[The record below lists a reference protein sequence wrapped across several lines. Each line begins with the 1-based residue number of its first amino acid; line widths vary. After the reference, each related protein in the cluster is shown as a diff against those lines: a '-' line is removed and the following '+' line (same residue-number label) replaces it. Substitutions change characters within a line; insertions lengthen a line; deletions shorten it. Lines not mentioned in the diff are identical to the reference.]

1 MERSWK
7 KRDALPN
14 KGKAAPA
21 LHQRMEQNAGAH
33 TLAQRDIVASLDREF
48 ARLHSRSLG
57 IIEHTPASLL
67 YEASTQP
74 GLRSIGEN
82 VLRSAAVIEQTFGGL
97 TANLWD
103 DPFEWTLPEQLS
115 TPATV
120 LAHLLE
126 VEETRTH
133 AFRSF
138 SDDSC
143 LLKSIATPAEGL
155 VSLIELLLKTI
166 LRAAHYQS
174 RATVA
179 LNALSGI
186 NPSGLI
192 I

>member
-1 MERSWK
+1 
-7 KRDALPN
+7 
-14 KGKAAPA
+14 
-21 LHQRMEQNAGAH
+21 MEQNAGAH
-33 TLAQRDIVASLDREF
+33 TLEQRDIVASLDREF

-67 YEASTQP
+67 YEASP
-74 GLRSIGEN
+74 GLHSIGEN
-82 VLRSAAVIEQTFGGL
+82 VLRSAAAIEQTFGGL

-115 TPATV
+115 TRATV

-126 VEETRTH
+126 VEETRNH
-133 AFRSF
+133 AFISF
-138 SDDSC
+138 TDDSC
-143 LLKSIATPAEGL
+143 LLKSIATPADGL

-174 RATVA
+174 RATIA
-179 LNALSGI
+179 LEALSGI